1 MTGAPSTLVLLADVT
16 LIPTIS
22 FKLPIRVWGLLAT
35 KQTQAVAT
43 PRAGGPWAPRFCNQQ
58 GPTSLG
64 APAMLPGKPVSLV
77 QQNGLQL
84 SWPL

>member
-22 FKLPIRVWGLLAT
+22 FKLPIRVGAFLLVA

-43 PRAGGPWAPRFCNQQ
+43 PRAGGPL
-58 GPTSLG
+58 GP
-64 APAMLPGKPVSLV
+64 
-77 QQNGLQL
+77 
-84 SWPL
+84 